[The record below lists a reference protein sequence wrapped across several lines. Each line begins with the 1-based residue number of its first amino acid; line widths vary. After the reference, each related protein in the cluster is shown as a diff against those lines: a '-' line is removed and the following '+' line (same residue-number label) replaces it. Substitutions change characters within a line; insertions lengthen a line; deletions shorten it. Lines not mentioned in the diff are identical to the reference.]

1 MRIETLHDYTQDKLD
16 RQASITAG
24 RYLQCLAMAKGD
36 PVGALAIADSHRE
49 WTDRDILKRA
59 LMAAVTPFETSD
71 YPGALLPIANAF
83 LAAMRSDSVARALA
97 QYMRVVPMLTRL
109 FINAAGVVAAE
120 VAEGAAIPALKGN
133 WATATLTPRKWAG
146 IFVQSDELM
155 RSASATASVAITND
169 LAQAVAE
176 AENRAFVSP
185 DEAGSVLYGAPNFAG
200 SGAALANV
208 DADLAALCDL
218 VPGAF
223 RPGAAFVMTKE
234 TATILSLLRGTGDV
248 NAYPQITPQ
257 GGTLIGLPVL
267 ITSACQQVGSPVTRV
282 IGLLSPSEIFWA
294 DESKVILSTSN
305 QASLKMDD
313 AADAAAGNTVSMWQT
328 NATATKAVL
337 ESAWYARAGS
347 GAYFV
352 AGF

>member
-1 MRIETLHDYTQDKLD
+1 MLHDLTQSLKD
-16 RQASITAG
+16 RQARITVG
-24 RYLQCLAMAKGD
+24 RYLQCLALAKGD
-36 PVGALAIADSHRE
+36 AVGAVAIADSHRE
-49 WTDRDILKRA
+49 WTDRDTLKRA

-71 YPGALLPIANAF
+71 YPGALVPIGDAF
-83 LAAMRSDSVARALA
+83 LAALRSDSIPRRLNGL
-97 QYMRVVPMLTRL
+97 RRTPLLTRL

-120 VAEGAAIPALKGN
+120 VAEGAAIPALQGN
-133 WATATLTPRKWAG
+133 WATATLTPRKFAG
-146 IFVQSDELM
+146 IFVQTDELLK
-155 RSASATASVAITND
+155 SASATASVAITDD
-169 LAQAVAE
+169 LAQAVAD
-176 AENRAFVSP
+176 AENRAFISP
-185 DEAGSVLYGAPNFAG
+185 DETGSVLYGAPTFAG
-200 SGAALANV
+200 TGAAVAQV
-208 DADLAALCDL
+208 DADLAALCAL

-223 RPGAAFVMTKE
+223 RPGAAFVMTME

-248 NAYPQITPQ
+248 NAYPNITPQ

-267 ITSACQQVGSPVTRV
+267 ITSACQQVGSPPTRI

-305 QASLKMDD
+305 QATLKMDD
-313 AADAAAGNTVSMWQT
+313 AATAAAGNSVSMWQT

>member
-1 MRIETLHDYTQDKLD
+1 MEMLRDYTQEKMD
-16 RQASITAG
+16 RQSSIAAG
-24 RYLQCLAMAKGD
+24 RYLQCVAIGRGD
-36 PVGALAIADSHRE
+36 PAAALAFAKAQAHWTNRE
-49 WTDRDILKRA
+49 LVGRV
-59 LMAAVTPFETSD
+59 LMAAVTPLETGD
-71 YPGALLPIANAF
+71 YPGAFKPVADAF
-83 LAAMRSDSVARALA
+83 LAALRPLSVPRTLA
-97 QYMRVVPMLTRL
+97 ANMRVVPMLCRL
-109 FINAAGVVAAE
+109 FVNAAGVVAIE
-120 VAEGAAIPALKGN
+120 VTEGAAIPALQGN
-133 WATATLTPRKWAG
+133 WTTATLTPRKCTG
-146 IFVQSDELM
+146 IFVQTDELL
-155 RSASATASVAITND
+155 RNTSPTAAVAITND
-169 LAQAVAE
+169 LAQAVVE

-185 DEAGSVLYGAPNFAG
+185 DELGSVLYSAPNFAG
-200 SGAALANV
+200 TGAALANV

-234 TATILSLLRGTGDV
+234 TATVLSLLRGTGGA
-248 NAYPQITPQ
+248 NAYPYITPQ
-257 GGTLIGLPVL
+257 GGFLLGLPVL
-267 ITSACQQVGSPVTRV
+267 ITSACQQVGSPATRV
-282 IGLLSPSEIFWA
+282 IGLVSPSEIFWA

-313 AADAAAGNTVSMWQT
+313 AATATAGNTVSMWQT